1 MIWLVRHGQT
11 AFNAEGRMQGQRDSP
26 LTALGRAQAL
36 RVGRRLAALRVEH
49 GGDWRVVASPLGR
62 AHDTARIV
70 TDAMGLPEPAL
81 DARLQEVG
89 FGSWEGLTRD
99 EIADRHPETR
109 GLHGLFMV
117 CPDGETFDALSGRLS
132 AWLSEVDETDGV
144 HRVVVSHG
152 GSGRVLRGLYAGLPR
167 ETLPTLPVPQDA
179 IFRLHGGRIDQIDC
193 EPA

>member
-1 MIWLVRHGQT
+1 
-11 AFNAEGRMQGQRDSP
+11 
-26 LTALGRAQAL
+26 
-36 RVGRRLAALRVEH
+36 
-49 GGDWRVVASPLGR
+49 
-62 AHDTARIV
+62 
-70 TDAMGLPEPAL
+70 
-81 DARLQEVG
+81 
-89 FGSWEGLTRD
+89 
-99 EIADRHPETR
+99 
-109 GLHGLFMV
+109 MV